1 MKSKIP
7 TTLLIVMI
15 VTTLLLASCQ
25 PPKPA
30 VISNDQVVQVVENT
44 LSAIDAGDYQKFTQ
58 DFSDE
63 MKKVFSEEQ
72 FTSLT
77 DLLQNASGNYVSC
90 ADSDPV
96 LSNNQ
101 GYAIYRLTCT
111 YALESVIVTITFK
124 VDGDKIEGLFF
135 DSTNLRKVSQ

>member
-15 VTTLLLASCQ
+15 VTTLLLAGCQ

-30 VISNDQVVQVVENT
+30 AISNDQVVQVVENT
-44 LSAIDAGDYQKFTQ
+44 LSAIDAGDYQGFTQ

-63 MKKVFSEEQ
+63 IKKAFSEEQ
-72 FTSLT
+72 FTSLAGM
-77 DLLQNASGNYVSC
+77 LKNASGNYVSC

-96 LSNNQ
+96 LPNNQ

-111 YALESVIVTITFK
+111 YALESVIVSVTFK